1 MPRIYVQFSGL
12 KQIGVNCKEIAEK
25 VEAVQSD
32 FQRIAGQ
39 LDWDIRYEK
48 DIGSKA
54 DQIARKL
61 ESYSQALN
69 HFQRFIDEAYAEY
82 EKLDTPSEDFL
93 FSKGEI
99 NPNIFQMF
107 GPGGQ
112 TPGFLDIF
120 WDNFGWK
127 GLLSGAGYIGTI
139 YDLINDIRNGKT
151 WKDFAK
157 SGIDIFQFLSGAG
170 ITYKNYKRIGNAVG
184 TKKAMGWWVKNITGL
199 KPLGRASTAKNP
211 VTRFVNNL
219 TNKTSPFNAQL
230 KNVIKDF
237 KGANG
242 VGKAVASWGSVAADG
257 VLNWFGNKEEQAN
270 SNGSMSDGRVIA
282 ETVTETV
289 VDTVFSYGAGAVI
302 GAGVTAALGTVAA
315 PGIVVAAA
323 GGAVIAG
330 VNAGVEYL
338 TGKTATEWVSDTI
351 LDAGEAIG
359 NAVGNAVKGASE
371 VVGSW
376 FKKLSF
382 G

>member
-1 MPRIYVQFSGL
+1 MPRLYVDFSGL
-12 KQIGVNCKEIAEK
+12 KQIGADCKAISGK
-25 VEAVQSD
+25 VDAIQFD
-32 FQRIAGQ
+32 FQKIVMQ
-39 LDWDIRYEK
+39 LDWDIKFEK
-48 DIGSKA
+48 DIADKA
-54 DQIARKL
+54 GRLAQKL
-61 ESYSQALN
+61 ENYSQTLKR
-69 HFQRFIDEAYAEY
+69 FQYFIDEAYVEY
-82 EKLDTPSEDFL
+82 KKLDMSAIDIL
-93 FSKGEI
+93 LSKADI
-99 NPNIFQMF
+99 SSRILQML
-107 GPGGQ
+107 GPGQ
-112 TPGFLDIF
+112 APDLLDIF
-120 WDNFGWK
+120 RSYFGWNE
-127 GLLSGAGYIGTI
+127 LLAGAGYIGTI

-157 SGIDIFQFLSGAG
+157 SGVDIFQFLSGAG

-219 TNKTSPFNAQL
+219 TNKTSPFNAQI